1 MEAYIKPVISY
12 FLQIMPL
19 IVIIIVIAVK
29 LEGRLSR
36 IETNIKWLCR
46 TIPGC
51 QQNSEDPLK

>member
-12 FLQIMPL
+12 FLQIIP
-19 IVIIIVIAVK
+19 VIFIIVVFAVK

-46 TIPGC
+46 STPEC
-51 QQNSEDPLK
+51 QPNLEEPLK